1 MGLRQKNKTRD
12 SYDRIARAFASITV
26 RKSHNDNDIDANQAN
41 HDNRDDCDNR
51 DNCVNHDIRNIVGR
65 INYCLLLDDPSL
77 SIVYLSL
84 LVVDGQLFLIHTYVQ
99 VFYKIIL
106 NNPAAL

>member
-1 MGLRQKNKTRD
+1 M
-12 SYDRIARAFASITV
+12 
-26 RKSHNDNDIDANQAN
+26 RKSHKDNDNVGNQAN
-41 HDNRDDCDNR
+41 HENRDNCDNRDNR

-84 LVVDGQLFLIHTYVQ
+84 LVVDGQLFLIHTYIQ